1 LRAQTKRDPTV
12 PAKGVTQQEFC
23 DRVNKNVEEKLR
35 SVPRELAK
43 RRGCKPLY
51 LFDHAAFHECPLT
64 LQRIAGIQPEQRVP
78 HPAWGPDFNQP
89 IEHAHGRFKS
99 AMQRLM
105 DERWWPR
112 SMRACWKKCQQVW
125 EEVNS
130 AQVVSKDV
138 ARLPKLY
145 DYVKHTSMGNWAL
158 KELS

>member
-1 LRAQTKRDPTV
+1 MGL
-12 PAKGVTQQEFC
+12 
-23 DRVNKNVEEKLR
+23 
-35 SVPRELAK
+35 
-43 RRGCKPLY
+43 
-51 LFDHAAFHECPLT
+51 
-64 LQRIAGIQPEQRVP
+64 
-78 HPAWGPDFNQP
+78 
-89 IEHAHGRFKS
+89 
-99 AMQRLM
+99 